1 MTDDKKLEVE
11 SLAAKLAT
19 EMNYRVNQMVFGTDL
34 FPNTDDLDQMRQA
47 NKVVADF
54 DFTTYYTEIDDDG

>member
-1 MTDDKKLEVE
+1 MTDDKKLAVE

-19 EMNYRVNQMVFGTDL
+19 EMNYHVNQMVFGTDI
-34 FPNTDDLDQMRQA
+34 FPNTDDIDQMRQA